1 MSWKASQDLAT
12 RTLTELLRRTREM
25 SLRVPPVPAIFSGL
39 RIAASPLLVYFVSIR
54 SMPRP
59 AFWTVLAA
67 AFTDYADG
75 WLARRLR
82 CKTYGGKI
90 LDFTAD
96 KIFLMVALLAMA
108 SAGYMDAT
116 VAGIIAGYHLL
127 VIMAITVVSW
137 SLSTPLVPMPTGE
150 RLVVTLSYVL
160 VIVVAGAAAFPDKGI
175 YSTLSWIGGVL
186 TLVSLLAGTVG
197 YLRLIRRLLGRY
209 RR

>member
-1 MSWKASQDLAT
+1 MTWKDRQEVAT
-12 RTLTELLRRTREM
+12 RTLGDLLRRTREM
-25 SLRVPPVPAIFSGL
+25 NLRVPVVPAIFSGL
-39 RIAASPLLVYFVSIR
+39 RIAAAPLLMFFVSV
-54 SMPRP
+54 SPMPRA
-59 AFWTVLAA
+59 AFWTALGG

-75 WLARRLR
+75 WLARRLH

-96 KIFLMVALLAMA
+96 KVFLMVALLSMA

-116 VAGIIAGYHLL
+116 VAGVITGYHLL

-137 SLSTPLVPMPTGE
+137 SLSTPVVPVPTGE

-160 VIVVAGAAAFPDKGI
+160 VVSVAGTRAFPEKGI
-175 YSTLSWIGGVL
+175 YSTLAWVGGVL
-186 TLVSLLAGTVG
+186 TLVSLLLGLVG
-197 YLRLIRRLLGRY
+197 YLRLIRRILGRY

>member
-1 MSWKASQDLAT
+1 MTWRRPQDLAS
-12 RTLTELLRRTREM
+12 RTMAELLRRTREM
-25 SLRVPPVPAIFSGL
+25 SLRVPVFPAIFSGL
-39 RIAASPLLVYFVSIR
+39 RIAAAPLLLFFVSVR
-54 SMPRP
+54 PMPRA
-59 AFWTVLAA
+59 AFWTALAA

-75 WLARRLR
+75 WVARRLR

-96 KIFLMVALLAMA
+96 KVFLIVALLTLA
-108 SAGYMDAT
+108 SAGYLDAT
-116 VAGIIAGYHLL
+116 VAGLVAGYHLL

-137 SLSTPLVPMPTGE
+137 SLSTPLVPVPTGE

-160 VIVVAGAAAFPDKGI
+160 VVSVAGAAAFPEKGI
-175 YSTLSWIGGVL
+175 YSTLSWVGGVL
-186 TLVSLLAGTVG
+186 ALVSLLVGTVG